1 MPNTIKITIRPD
13 FHHDSIDQVYD
24 WWDSQDEHYCL
35 SIDNVEILEEEIEKY
50 KVTMKPH
57 PDAGNYIVEETSS
70 GFLNGDWD
78 VVNMSPTLE
87 ECVEFANTYHG
98 SGKDCRIRKVED
110 FLVEYEHIENAKIV
124 AKVTY
129 HKE

>member
-1 MPNTIKITIRPD
+1 MPNTIKITIHPTYLSD
-13 FHHDSIDQVYD
+13 PIDQVYD

-35 SIDNVEILEEEIEKY
+35 NIVSIEILEEEAEQY

-70 GFLNGDWD
+70 GFSRDEWD

-110 FLVEYEHIENAKIV
+110 FLVEYEYSEPAKIV

-129 HKE
+129 NKE